1 MSDSLRLYR
10 NIANFV
16 FKNGMRFHDMRC
28 FATFLW
34 AIVGL
39 LQSKTIHLS
48 KWSVYRAGQA
58 DAASKQ
64 RRLARW
70 LDNER
75 IRVEVVYEPLIRM
88 MCLVFCGEGIYLA
101 LDSSVLWEKY
111 ALVRLAVIYCGRAIP
126 LSWVVVSSQSATV
139 AFEKYKVILERAA
152 RILPKTCRVTLL
164 ADRGFGDRKLFKKA
178 LSLGWGF
185 RIRLKSS
192 VWVGHPRRPSVK
204 VGDLMPVKGEAL
216 FLHNVWLSEYWFG
229 PVHLALANIK
239 TENGFEEWAIVSDDP
254 TSLKT
259 FDEYGLR
266 FDVEES
272 FLDDKSAGFQLESS
286 EIRDDQALNRLILI
300 LAVST
305 LYLVSCGVQVAQ
317 TDSQRRKVDGHWHR
331 GLSYLQIGWRWL
343 FHALSNSFPLPSGL
357 RLLSGQNFEP
367 VFASKKQA
375 DQPVATLFGLSLVT

>member
-1 MSDSLRLYR
+1 MSDSLRLYS
-10 NIANFV
+10 NIADYV
-16 FKNGMRFHDMRC
+16 FKNGMRFHDLRC
-28 FATFLW
+28 YATFLW

-48 KWSVYRAGQA
+48 KWMIYRKGQGQ
-58 DAASKQ
+58 AASKQ
-64 RRLARW
+64 RTLARW

-75 IRVEVVYEPLIRM
+75 IEVEVVYEPLIRM
-88 MCLVFCGEGIYLA
+88 MCLVFCGEKINLA

-111 ALVRLAVIYCGRAIP
+111 ALVRLALIYCGRAIP

-139 AFEKYKVILERAA
+139 AFEKYEVILERAG
-152 RILPKTCRVTLL
+152 RILPNTCRVTLL

-204 VGDLMPVKGEAL
+204 VGDLMPTKGHAL

-229 PVHLALANIK
+229 PVHLALAHVQ
-239 TENGFEEWAIVSDDP
+239 TENGFEEWAIVSDEP

-286 EIRDDQALNRLILI
+286 EIRDDKALNRLVLI
-300 LAVST
+300 LAVAA

-317 TDSQRRKVDGHWHR
+317 TDPQRRKVDGHWHR

-343 FHALSNSFPLPSGL
+343 FHALSNSLPLPSGL
-357 RLLSGQNFEP
+357 RLLPGQNYEP

-375 DQPVATLFGLSLVT
+375 ACPVATLFGLSLVT